1 MNYCYLFLNQI
12 NNDPINNSTGYLGPQ
27 SWVYY
32 LIGAI
37 FLVLA
42 IVSGFFCYKYRNSK
56 REFENIADS
65 YHWFKKF
72 WLLNRFTFL
81 FMITLI
87 LLICSV
93 IFFLM
98 NSVFLNGNQNTDQN
112 ESVNMITFL
121 LNWKK

>member
-56 REFENIADS
+56 REFETLQIVIIDLKNFDFLIDS
-65 YHWFKKF
+65 HFYSW
-72 WLLNRFTFL
+72 
-81 FMITLI
+81 
-87 LLICSV
+87 
-93 IFFLM
+93 
-98 NSVFLNGNQNTDQN
+98 
-112 ESVNMITFL
+112 
-121 LNWKK
+121 